1 MTVFSFL
8 QAAVPK
14 RLESVGEGGEKD
26 GMCANLCNHNAND
39 LGGSEK
45 GTEAAVACET
55 EEGTETQ
62 SGSGS
67 AIGGVSVTRF
77 GQQRE
82 RPYQFLGWEDASS
95 SDQTGTNKCCGIIRK
110 KWHSRLQRW
119 GERRG
124 FYSKA
129 RRPCRSTEL
138 LTRLLN
144 SR

>member
-1 MTVFSFL
+1 
-8 QAAVPK
+8 
-14 RLESVGEGGEKD
+14 
-26 GMCANLCNHNAND
+26 MCANLCNSQCKAND
-39 LGGSEK
+39 LGSSEK

-82 RPYQFLGWEDASS
+82 RPYQFWAGKMPVAVTRQG
-95 SDQTGTNKCCGIIRK
+95 QTNVAGSFGRSGIRVF
-110 KWHSRLQRW
+110 SA
-119 GERRG
+119 GESGVG
-124 FYSKA
+124 FIA
-129 RRPCRSTEL
+129 RRRPCRSTEL
-138 LTRLLN
+138 LTRLLS